1 MAKKGRF
8 GQMEQMNKLRRD
20 TTRPYRCRCA
30 NPYNAENA
38 IVPFNFPRFIFLRV
52 IAEQDWTCGIGD
64 VARVLLH
71 DSLILFQ
78 LQVMTRLASDASECS
93 VQLFSADHKYVTLTS
108 LPKGRPIHT
117 HVIPLLTCSALP
129 YSPLWL

>member
-1 MAKKGRF
+1 MAKKGRV

-52 IAEQDWTCGIGD
+52 IAEQDWTCGNWGCGTSS
-64 VARVLLH
+64 V
-71 DSLILFQ
+71 
-78 LQVMTRLASDASECS
+78 TRLSDSISTTSDDTPS
-93 VQLFSADHKYVTLTS
+93 V
-108 LPKGRPIHT
+108 
-117 HVIPLLTCSALP
+117 
-129 YSPLWL
+129 